1 MMNISEMSA
10 EEKKW
15 RMRSDARTLAE
26 AQEIL
31 ADKER
36 HADAVKAAQQMVA
49 DNMKKFNAMKKVAG
63 TKVSS
68 ESVRVCGKNANDIFH
83 ESVNKARW

>member
-1 MMNISEMSA
+1 MMSA

-15 RMRSDARTLAE
+15 RMKSDTRVLAE

-36 HADAVKAAQQMVA
+36 HADAVKMAQKMVA
-49 DNMKKFNAMKKVAG
+49 DDMKKFNAMKKVAG

-68 ESVRVCGKNANDIFH
+68 KTVRVGNENANDIFR

>member
-1 MMNISEMSA
+1 MMSE
-10 EEKKW
+10 ENKR
-15 RMRSDARTLAE
+15 RMKSDARVLAE

-36 HADAVKAAQQMVA
+36 HADAVKMARQMVV
-49 DNMKKFNAMKKVAG
+49 DGMKSFNAMKKVAG

-68 ESVRVCGKNANDIFH
+68 ESVRVGSKNANDIFR

>member
-1 MMNISEMSA
+1 MMDVKMSA

-68 ESVRVCGKNANDIFH
+68 ESVRVGSKNANDIFR

>member
-1 MMNISEMSA
+1 MKDVAISE

-15 RMRSDARTLAE
+15 RVRSDARTLAE
-26 AQEIL
+26 AQEII

-36 HADAVKAAQQMVA
+36 HADAVKAAQEIIA
-49 DNMKKFNAMKKVAG
+49 DNMKKFNVMKKVAG

-68 ESVRVCGKNANDIFH
+68 KTVRVGSENANDIFR

>member
-1 MMNISEMSA
+1 MMNVSEMSA

-15 RMRSDARTLAE
+15 RMRNDARTLAE
-26 AQEIL
+26 AQEII

-68 ESVRVCGKNANDIFH
+68 ESVRVGGKNANDIFR

>member
-1 MMNISEMSA
+1 MMSA

-15 RMRSDARTLAE
+15 RMRSDARVLAE

-49 DNMKKFNAMKKVAG
+49 DEMKSFNAMKKVAG

-68 ESVRVCGKNANDIFH
+68 KTLRVGSENANDIFR

>member
-1 MMNISEMSA
+1 MMSA

-15 RMRSDARTLAE
+15 RMRSDARVLAE

-36 HADAVKAAQQMVA
+36 HADAVKMAQV
-49 DNMKKFNAMKKVAG
+49 
-63 TKVSS
+63 
-68 ESVRVCGKNANDIFH
+68 
-83 ESVNKARW
+83 

>member
-1 MMNISEMSA
+1 MTSVQMSA

-68 ESVRVCGKNANDIFH
+68 ESVRVGGKNANDIFR

>member
-1 MMNISEMSA
+1 MMSA

-15 RMRSDARTLAE
+15 RMESDARTLAE

-49 DNMKKFNAMKKVAG
+49 DDMKKFNALKKIAG

-68 ESVRVCGKNANDIFH
+68 ESVRVGGKNANDIFR

>member
-1 MMNISEMSA
+1 MMSA

-36 HADAVKAAQQMVA
+36 HANAVKMAQQMVV
-49 DNMKKFNAMKKVAG
+49 DETKSFNAMKKVAG

-68 ESVRVCGKNANDIFH
+68 ESVRIGSKNANDLFH
-83 ESVNKARW
+83 ESVNEARW

>member
-1 MMNISEMSA
+1 MMNVSEMSA

-15 RMRSDARTLAE
+15 RMRNDARTLAE

-68 ESVRVCGKNANDIFH
+68 ESVRVSGKNANDIFR
-83 ESVNKARW
+83 ESVNKALW

>member
-1 MMNISEMSA
+1 MMSA
-10 EEKKW
+10 EAKEW
-15 RMRSDARTLAE
+15 RMKSDARTLAE

-36 HADAVKAAQQMVA
+36 HADAVKMAQQMVA
-49 DNMKKFNAMKKVAG
+49 DDMKRFNALKKVAG
-63 TKVSS
+63 TKVSN
-68 ESVRVCGKNANDIFH
+68 ESVRVGSKNANDIFH

>member
-1 MMNISEMSA
+1 MMNVSEMST

-15 RMRSDARTLAE
+15 RMKSDARTLAE

-68 ESVRVCGKNANDIFH
+68 ESVRVGGKNANDIFR

>member
-1 MMNISEMSA
+1 MMSA

-26 AQEIL
+26 AQEII

-49 DNMKKFNAMKKVAG
+49 DDMKKFNALKKIAG

-68 ESVRVCGKNANDIFH
+68 ESVRVGGKNASDIF
-83 ESVNKARW
+83 RWMVVFCGDY

>member
-1 MMNISEMSA
+1 MMS

-15 RMRSDARTLAE
+15 RMKSDARVLAE

-49 DNMKKFNAMKKVAG
+49 DDMKRFNAMKKVAG

-68 ESVRVCGKNANDIFH
+68 ESVSVGSKNVNDIFR

>member
-1 MMNISEMSA
+1 MKNVAISE

-15 RMRSDARTLAE
+15 RIRSDARTLAE

-49 DNMKKFNAMKKVAG
+49 DDMKRFEAMKKVAG

-68 ESVRVCGKNANDIFH
+68 ESISVGSKNVNDIFR
-83 ESVNKARW
+83 ESVNKARR

>member
-1 MMNISEMSA
+1 MMNVSEMSA

-15 RMRSDARTLAE
+15 RMESDARTLAE

-36 HADAVKAAQQMVA
+36 HADAVKMAQQMVV
-49 DNMKKFNAMKKVAG
+49 DDMKKLNCLKKVAG
-63 TKVSS
+63 TKVSD
-68 ESVRVCGKNANDIFH
+68 ESVHIGSRNANDIFH
-83 ESVNKARW
+83 EKVTIALL

>member
-1 MMNISEMSA
+1 MMSA

-15 RMRSDARTLAE
+15 RMESDARTLAE
-26 AQEIL
+26 AQEII

-49 DNMKKFNAMKKVAG
+49 DDMKKFNALKKIAG
-63 TKVSS
+63 TKVSN
-68 ESVRVCGKNANDIFH
+68 ESVRVGGKNASDIFR

>member
-1 MMNISEMSA
+1 MMIA
-10 EEKKW
+10 EAKEW
-15 RMRSDARTLAE
+15 RMKSDARTLAE

-36 HADAVKAAQQMVA
+36 HADAVKMAQQMVA
-49 DNMKKFNAMKKVAG
+49 DDMKKFNALKKVTG

-68 ESVRVCGKNANDIFH
+68 ESVRVGGKNANDIFR

>member
-1 MMNISEMSA
+1 MMNVSEMSA

-68 ESVRVCGKNANDIFH
+68 ESVRVGGKNANDIFR

>member
-1 MMNISEMSA
+1 MMNVSEMSA

-26 AQEIL
+26 AQEII

-68 ESVRVCGKNANDIFH
+68 ESVRVGGKNANDIFR

>member
-1 MMNISEMSA
+1 MRDTAMSA

-15 RMRSDARTLAE
+15 RREHDARVLAE

-36 HADAVKAAQQMVA
+36 HADAVKAAQQMVV
-49 DNMKKFNAMKKVAG
+49 DNKKKFSAMKKVAG

-68 ESVRVCGKNANDIFH
+68 ESVRIGGKNADGIFH
-83 ESVNKARW
+83 ESVNKARWW

>member
-1 MMNISEMSA
+1 MMNVSEMSA

-68 ESVRVCGKNANDIFH
+68 ESVRVGGKNANDIFH

>member
-1 MMNISEMSA
+1 MMSA

-15 RMRSDARTLAE
+15 RIRSDARTLAE

-36 HADAVKAAQQMVA
+36 HAGAVKAAQQMVA
-49 DNMKKFNAMKKVAG
+49 DDMKRFNAMKKVAG

-68 ESVRVCGKNANDIFH
+68 ESISVGSKNVNDIFR

>member
-1 MMNISEMSA
+1 MMSA

-15 RMRSDARTLAE
+15 RMESDARTLAE
-26 AQEIL
+26 AQEII

-49 DNMKKFNAMKKVAG
+49 DDMKKFNALKKIAG

-68 ESVRVCGKNANDIFH
+68 ESVRVGGKNASDIFR

>member
-1 MMNISEMSA
+1 MMNVEMSA

-15 RMRSDARTLAE
+15 RMINDARTLAE

-68 ESVRVCGKNANDIFH
+68 ESVRVGGKNANDIFH

>member
-1 MMNISEMSA
+1 MMMSA

-15 RMRSDARTLAE
+15 RIKSDARTLAE

-49 DNMKKFNAMKKVAG
+49 DDMKRFDAMKKVAG

-68 ESVRVCGKNANDIFH
+68 ESISVDSKNVNDIFR

>member
-1 MMNISEMSA
+1 MKDVAISK

-15 RMRSDARTLAE
+15 RVRSDARTLAE
-26 AQEIL
+26 AQEII

-36 HADAVKAAQQMVA
+36 HADAVKAAQEIIA
-49 DNMKKFNAMKKVAG
+49 DNMKKFNVMKKVAG

-68 ESVRVCGKNANDIFH
+68 ESVRVGSRNANDIFH

>member
-1 MMNISEMSA
+1 MMNVSEMST

-15 RMRSDARTLAE
+15 RMRNDARTLAD

-68 ESVRVCGKNANDIFH
+68 ESVRVGGKNANDIFR

>member
-1 MMNISEMSA
+1 MMNVEMSA

-15 RMRSDARTLAE
+15 RMRNDARTLAE

-68 ESVRVCGKNANDIFH
+68 ESVRVGGKNANDIFR

>member
-1 MMNISEMSA
+1 MKDVAISE

-15 RMRSDARTLAE
+15 RMRSDATTLAE

-36 HADAVKAAQQMVA
+36 HANAVKAAQQMVA
-49 DNMKKFNAMKKVAG
+49 DNMKKFNVMKKVAG

-68 ESVRVCGKNANDIFH
+68 ESVHVGSRNANDNFH

>member
-1 MMNISEMSA
+1 MKDVAISE

-15 RMRSDARTLAE
+15 RMRNDAMTLTE

-36 HADAVKAAQQMVA
+36 HANAVKAAQQMVV
-49 DNMKKFNAMKKVAG
+49 DKMKSFNAMKKVAG

-68 ESVRVCGKNANDIFH
+68 ESVHVGDRSANDIFH

>member
-1 MMNISEMSA
+1 MMSA

-15 RMRSDARTLAE
+15 RMESDARTLAR

-36 HADAVKAAQQMVA
+36 A
-49 DNMKKFNAMKKVAG
+49 
-63 TKVSS
+63 S
-68 ESVRVCGKNANDIFH
+68 C
-83 ESVNKARW
+83 

>member
-1 MMNISEMSA
+1 MMSA

-15 RMRSDARTLAE
+15 RMKSDARVLAE

-36 HADAVKAAQQMVA
+36 HADAVKMAQQMVV
-49 DNMKKFNAMKKVAG
+49 DEMKSFNAMKKVAG

-68 ESVRVCGKNANDIFH
+68 ESIHVSGKNANDLFH
-83 ESVNKARW
+83 ESVDEARW

>member
-1 MMNISEMSA
+1 MSA

-68 ESVRVCGKNANDIFH
+68 ESVRVGGKNANDIFR

>member
-1 MMNISEMSA
+1 MKDVAMSE

-15 RMRSDARTLAE
+15 RMRSDATTLAE

-36 HADAVKAAQQMVA
+36 HANAVKAAQQMVA
-49 DNMKKFNAMKKVAG
+49 DNMKKFNVMKKVAG

-68 ESVRVCGKNANDIFH
+68 ESVRVGSRNANDIFH